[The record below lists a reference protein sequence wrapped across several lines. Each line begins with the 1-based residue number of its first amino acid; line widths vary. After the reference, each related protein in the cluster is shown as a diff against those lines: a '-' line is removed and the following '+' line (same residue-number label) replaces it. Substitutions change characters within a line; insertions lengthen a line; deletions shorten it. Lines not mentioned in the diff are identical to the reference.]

1 MTCLQI
7 TESYAF
13 LPREAVTKFL
23 AHCFDCRK
31 ASKTFFLQEI
41 AEEASESDNDKNRE
55 VSTYNTFNIKQ
66 VKSNAKDNQSALCSD
81 YSQII
86 NSENYYGLLKALY
99 ENTLAG
105 KGETGNVAEQSSDKH
120 LEAFKENITS
130 NTINNNEASN
140 HCNQEIYRKNTNIK
154 IKQESES
161 SSSAINSLDIVPLST
176 DQIKFPARTST
187 PKHFETLQK
196 FGKIEKSVN
205 DEILQQ
211 SNQQL
216 DVVSSSSVDDIEF
229 CNETGQRPDQPKNKN
244 YLKIR
249 SAYGLPT
256 NNVQA
261 ARAVYGRRERDKLR
275 SQEVPDDYYHNIK
288 NIKNYGEAGGS
299 NLIAYQGAETTA
311 GPAKTHKN
319 SSNDIKPIT
328 STYLMIARSM
338 GVSDQDAL
346 DLVSDFL

>member
-1 MTCLQI
+1 M
-7 TESYAF
+7 
-13 LPREAVTKFL
+13 P
-23 AHCFDCRK
+23 
-31 ASKTFFLQEI
+31 EI
-41 AEEASESDNDKNRE
+41 VEEASESDNDKSRE
-55 VSTYNTFNIKQ
+55 VSTFNTFNIKQ
-66 VKSNAKDNQSALCSD
+66 IKSNAKDNQSALCSD
-81 YSQII
+81 YTKII

-105 KGETGNVAEQSSDKH
+105 KGEAENVEEQSSERH
-120 LEAFKENITS
+120 LEAFKENIIS

-154 IKQESES
+154 IKLESDS
-161 SSSAINSLDIVPLST
+161 PINLLDVVPLST
-176 DQIKFPARTST
+176 DQMRFPSRTST
-187 PKHFETLQK
+187 PKHFETFPK
-196 FGKIEKSVN
+196 VGKIEKSVN

-229 CNETGQRPDQPKNKN
+229 GNETGQRAKQPKSQN
-244 YLKIR
+244 YLKMR
-249 SAYGLPT
+249 SAYGSPT
-256 NNVQA
+256 NNALA
-261 ARAVYGRRERDKLR
+261 ARAVYSRREGDKLGSR
-275 SQEVPDDYYHNIK
+275 EVPDDYYHNIK
-288 NIKNYGEAGGS
+288 SIKNYGEARGS

-346 DLVSDFL
+346 DLVSDFLWQD